1 MKISR
6 SKFEALTEDLI
17 NALEGPCRAALK
29 DAGLSPDDIDKVIL
43 VGGMTRM
50 PAVQEKIGRI
60 FGKEPYKG
68 LDPDEA
74 VALGAAIQGGVLQGH
89 VKDVLLLEATP
100 FSLGIE
106 TFGDVMTKMLERNTS
121 IPTKKSQIF
130 STTSDNQTQ
139 VAIHVLEG
147 EREKARDNQTLE
159 CFTLENIPPVPKG
172 VPQIEVTFDIDAN
185 HNLHVSAKDTGTGN
199 ERSVPIAVSNGL
211 TRQEVDRMCKNG
223 MLVPEDDSDVREED
237 DINTKPTKFDSL
249 ITNNIIAREELAKA
263 ISQEKIAGKSV
274 ESTLMSDFNV
284 SKDDIGKSLSEHYKT
299 RFIPYESGMI
309 VPKELLKDLK
319 PNFLVKNLFVPVA
332 GYGGK
337 VIVAMENPDSKA
349 TRDIVKRIIEHR
361 EIEYCVSIREDI
373 LEMIEMFFGTK
384 ESDMEPSGSIEDILG
399 QLQCEEEDDVQ
410 IDTMAED
417 DSDISQLVNKLIID
431 AYSRG
436 ASHIHIEPRQGKA
449 GTMIRLRIAG
459 ACQIYQTVPQTFK
472 QAIVPRLK
480 NMADLDISEKRRPQY
495 GKIKFKKFAPLD
507 IQLRIVTIPTTG
519 QNEDVVMQIFSGREQ
534 FPLDKMGMS
543 REIHSAFTDMI
554 SKSYGI
560 VLVVGPSKG
569 GIATTLRS
577 ALGHINKPDT
587 KIWTVEEAVDVTLE
601 GIRQVEV
608 NPETGPGFSTAMRAV
623 LLADPDAVMIQE
635 IREGEIAGIAI
646 DTSLR
651 GCLVLSK
658 LPAKSAAEAVTSLLE
673 MGVSA
678 RNFSNAF
685 LGVLCQVFMRS
696 LCTECKEEY
705 HPSREEYDKLVQ
717 AYGPEDF
724 ERDPAKLYSEEL
736 RLFRANGCHKCAHT
750 GYRGAIAL
758 HELLRGTP
766 GLKRMIGKNADTEAL
781 FEQGLKDGMKSI
793 KQDGIRKI
801 FQGITDLESVLRRV

>member
-1 MKISR
+1 
-6 SKFEALTEDLI
+6 
-17 NALEGPCRAALK
+17 
-29 DAGLSPDDIDKVIL
+29 
-43 VGGMTRM
+43 
-50 PAVQEKIGRI
+50 
-60 FGKEPYKG
+60 
-68 LDPDEA
+68 
-74 VALGAAIQGGVLQGH
+74 
-89 VKDVLLLEATP
+89 
-100 FSLGIE
+100 
-106 TFGDVMTKMLERNTS
+106 
-121 IPTKKSQIF
+121 
-130 STTSDNQTQ
+130 
-139 VAIHVLEG
+139 
-147 EREKARDNQTLE
+147 
-159 CFTLENIPPVPKG
+159 
-172 VPQIEVTFDIDAN
+172 VTFDIDAN

-249 ITNNIIAREELAKA
+249 ITNSIIAREELAKA

-274 ESTLMSDFNV
+274 ESILMSDFNV

-373 LEMIEMFFGTK
+373 LEMIGMFFGIK
-384 ESDMEPSGSIEDILG
+384 EPDMEPSGSIEDILG
-399 QLQCEEEDDVQ
+399 QLQCEDEDDEQ

-417 DSDISQLVNKLIID
+417 DSAVAQLVNKLIVD
-431 AYSRG
+431 AYTRG
-436 ASHIHIEPRQGKA
+436 ASDIHIEPRQGKA
-449 GTMIRLRIAG
+449 GTMIRFRIGG
-459 ACQIYQTVPQTFK
+459 ACQIYQTVPQTIN

-480 NMADLDISEKRRPQY
+480 IMADLNISQKRKPQY
-495 GKIKFKKFAPLD
+495 GKINFKKFAPLD

-519 QNEDVVMQIFSGREQ
+519 QNEDVVMHIFSGREQ

-543 REIHSAFTDMI
+543 QEVHSAFADMI

-560 VLVVGPSKG
+560 VLVVGPSKD

-577 ALGHINKPDT
+577 ALGHINKAET
-587 KIWTVEEAVDVTLE
+587 KIWTVEEPVDVTLE

-608 NPETGPGFSTAMRAV
+608 NPETGPDFSTAMRAV
-623 LLADPDAVMIQE
+623 LLADPDAVMVQE

-685 LGVLCQVFMRS
+685 LGVLCQVFIRT
-696 LCTECKEEY
+696 LCTDCKEKY

-724 ERDPAKLYSEEL
+724 ERDLAKPYSEGL
-736 RLFRANGCHKCAHT
+736 RLFRANGCHKCART

-766 GLKRMIGKNADTEAL
+766 GLKRLIGKNADTEAFL
-781 FEQGLKDGMKSI
+781 EQGLKDGMKSI

-801 FQGITDLESVLRRV
+801 FQGITDLEPVLRRV